1 MSSLAGLV
9 ANYGDSDEER
19 EDYRPVPPRSAPG
32 AGASVAT
39 APEGYEN
46 AAIHPPPIPHCPW
59 SACYDESS
67 GFTYYWNQ
75 QTNAVTWEALRSSA
89 EVSAEEWQLYQQALA
104 EKQTAQPKPSSKSV
118 PSKSGKKT
126 DSREKRIE
134 LITSYHNSDSES
146 NDETESPKKSSSKP
160 PPPLPVASPAPKPV
174 ATVPKSVKKLKK
186 APPVEYGPP
195 LPPNQNYTVP
205 IGPELPPQL
214 VATVAEA
221 PKSPDVPPPP
231 TIAKDEEKKS
241 PKANDAEDS
250 EDESLLLMKLKDKA
264 KLLEK
269 LGGEIPSELKEM
281 IKDAPKVKTP
291 PVEVKKGADID
302 DLLAEIE
309 QKELPKV
316 KAKKIDIFDDGSNDS
331 AKVSKDT
338 STPPRCSET
347 PPLEELKT
355 LFPSAKAIANE
366 TDEKPASL
374 FPSAANIV
382 PDTQEIQE
390 NGVDK
395 PSNKT
400 DTPPLPP
407 EKKTNIYLSDSNAP
421 STSRKKFRISNS
433 VLPERPKPEPVSYTT
448 KYSSHIEGFS
458 SERTGL
464 GFSNDETETPKDKE
478 TVSYGNGL
486 LFTKGEVLNED
497 KKDEELD
504 DMVDLVEAK
513 LKFLNQVQPSM
524 VTPVQEMLIQMQTL
538 VVAWRAGAL
547 TPRYWRRWVK
557 TASQS
562 IQQQEAAAAP
572 PGWHCSFQRSA
583 GRYQYIRQSDGFAQW
598 DYPMP
603 VADMDISTTPPHP
616 GIEQPVLAAAPLTP
630 PPPAWH
636 DPPPPGIE
644 EATAPLPSEPPKP
657 KQEIGDEL
665 ASFYSDLA
673 ELEKQ
678 TPSQPTTATNSPE
691 HKPPPPP
698 SITEEVKTDK
708 KKDKEEKPR
717 KKTKK
722 AASHDK
728 SKYSLN
734 NIRIASFSNYK
745 RLELTRR
752 KIKKKNRGK
761 RPNKYIK
768 IASFYN
774 DLAELEKQTPSQP
787 TTATNS
793 PEHKP
798 PPPPSI
804 IEEIRTDKKKDK
816 EEKPRKKTK
825 PTTATNSP
833 EHKPPPPPSIAEEV
847 KTDKKKDNKEEKPRK
862 KTKKYSSFYNDLAEL
877 EKQTPSQPTTATNS
891 PEHKPPPPPSIAEE
905 VKTDKKKDKE
915 EKPRKK
921 TKPTTATNSPEHK
934 PPPPPSIAEEV
945 KTDKKK
951 DKEEKPRKKTKYL
964 SMNIRMASF
973 YNDLAELE
981 KQTPSQPTT
990 ATNSPEHKPPPPPS
1004 ITEEV
1009 KTDKKKEKEENLGKD
1024 QTSHENSKYSLKN
1037 IRIASFYKDLA
1048 ELEKQTPSQP
1058 TTATNSPEHKPPPP
1072 PSIAEEVRT
1081 DKKKDKEEKPRK
1093 KTKPTTATNSPE
1105 HKPPPPPSIAEEVK
1119 TDKKKDKEEKP
1130 RKKTKPTTATNSPEH
1145 KPPPPPSI
1153 TETDKKKEKEEKPR
1167 KKTKAKLKLD
1177 WAGHVCCM
1185 PNELWAPTTP
1195 NWKKEPTGVVAGS
1208 PDAERYGV
1216 MLF

>member
-75 QTNAVTWEALRSSA
+75 QTNAVTWEAPPEYLLALKVAQQQLHAQGSA

-126 DSREKRIE
+126 DSREKSARYARGGARKRAMSDDEDERIE

-174 ATVPKSVKKLKK
+174 AT
-186 APPVEYGPP
+186 
-195 LPPNQNYTVP
+195 NYTVP

-221 PKSPDVPPPP
+221 PKSPDVPPP

-302 DLLAEIE
+302 DLLAEK

-390 NGVDK
+390 NG
-395 PSNKT
+395 S
-400 DTPPLPP
+400 
-407 EKKTNIYLSDSNAP
+407 Y
-421 STSRKKFRISNS
+421 R
-433 VLPERPKPEPVSYTT
+433 RPKPEPVSYTT

-557 TASQS
+557 PHHNPSS
-562 IQQQEAAAAP
+562 SRRP
-572 PGWHCSFQRSA
+572 PPLARLALQLPEVGRPLPVHPAVRRLRAVGLPDA
-583 GRYQYIRQSDGFAQW
+583 GRGYGHQHHPTSPRHRTGGDHNKPASTINAAITSGAQL
-598 DYPMP
+598 
-603 VADMDISTTPPHP
+603 SRP
-616 GIEQPVLAAAPLTP
+616 G
-630 PPPAWH
+630 
-636 DPPPPGIE
+636 
-644 EATAPLPSEPPKP
+644 
-657 KQEIGDEL
+657 
-665 ASFYSDLA
+665 
-673 ELEKQ
+673 
-678 TPSQPTTATNSPE
+678 
-691 HKPPPPP
+691 
-698 SITEEVKTDK
+698 
-708 KKDKEEKPR
+708 
-717 KKTKK
+717 
-722 AASHDK
+722 
-728 SKYSLN
+728 
-734 NIRIASFSNYK
+734 
-745 RLELTRR
+745 
-752 KIKKKNRGK
+752 
-761 RPNKYIK
+761 
-768 IASFYN
+768 
-774 DLAELEKQTPSQP
+774 
-787 TTATNS
+787 
-793 PEHKP
+793 
-798 PPPPSI
+798 
-804 IEEIRTDKKKDK
+804 
-816 EEKPRKKTK
+816 
-825 PTTATNSP
+825 
-833 EHKPPPPPSIAEEV
+833 
-847 KTDKKKDNKEEKPRK
+847 
-862 KTKKYSSFYNDLAEL
+862 
-877 EKQTPSQPTTATNS
+877 
-891 PEHKPPPPPSIAEE
+891 
-905 VKTDKKKDKE
+905 
-915 EKPRKK
+915 
-921 TKPTTATNSPEHK
+921 
-934 PPPPPSIAEEV
+934 
-945 KTDKKK
+945 
-951 DKEEKPRKKTKYL
+951 
-964 SMNIRMASF
+964 
-973 YNDLAELE
+973 
-981 KQTPSQPTT
+981 
-990 ATNSPEHKPPPPPS
+990 
-1004 ITEEV
+1004 
-1009 KTDKKKEKEENLGKD
+1009 
-1024 QTSHENSKYSLKN
+1024 
-1037 IRIASFYKDLA
+1037 
-1048 ELEKQTPSQP
+1048 
-1058 TTATNSPEHKPPPP
+1058 
-1072 PSIAEEVRT
+1072 
-1081 DKKKDKEEKPRK
+1081 
-1093 KTKPTTATNSPE
+1093 
-1105 HKPPPPPSIAEEVK
+1105 
-1119 TDKKKDKEEKP
+1119 
-1130 RKKTKPTTATNSPEH
+1130 
-1145 KPPPPPSI
+1145 
-1153 TETDKKKEKEEKPR
+1153 
-1167 KKTKAKLKLD
+1167 
-1177 WAGHVCCM
+1177 
-1185 PNELWAPTTP
+1185 
-1195 NWKKEPTGVVAGS
+1195 
-1208 PDAERYGV
+1208 
-1216 MLF
+1216 